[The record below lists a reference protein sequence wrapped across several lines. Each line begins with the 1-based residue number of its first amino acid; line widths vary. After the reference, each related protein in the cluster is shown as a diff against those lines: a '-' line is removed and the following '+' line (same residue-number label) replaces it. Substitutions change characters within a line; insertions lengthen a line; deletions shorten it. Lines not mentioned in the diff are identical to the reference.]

1 VEKSGEIALNT
12 SRDEEDNMEK
22 EKINLLFEEYKLLKE
37 ESRNYTDS
45 NWRDFQIIITIAT
58 VVISLSNLGFG
69 TLQVPAFWSYM
80 VVQLFIYFFLLI
92 QLSRLVYLFTLRIHL
107 SDLENR
113 LNVNNIGELSWESRV
128 VPQQLMKTSS
138 LNLQAQIIMGF
149 VYSLLFISFLVLSV
163 GTISQVDNLALRLI
177 FGGIDFLEVI
187 TLGYI
192 GARLLF
198 KKL

>member
-69 TLQVPAFWSYM
+69 TLQVPASWSYM